1 MNKSELKLRFQGIGA
16 PETGQARPLFRP
28 PDLLTA
34 IRLPLAAAFLV
45 MDDRGARLAI
55 LAIAGISDLL
65 DGFWAR
71 RLGPSRLGV
80 ILDPICDKVFMAAG
94 FLVVVQSGLLKPLEI
109 LGVLIR
115 DIVAMLGFVAVAIF
129 RRPTAMPARLGGKA
143 VTVCQLLTLWA
154 FVAGSEYL
162 RPLAW
167 ATAAVSVYAIVDY
180 SQVTWRKSG
189 GVRYQVS
196 GFRCQG

>member
-1 MNKSELKLRFQGIGA
+1 MKEPEPKLYFQGRDAVG
-16 PETGQARPLFRP
+16 TGQARPLFRP

-34 IRLPLAAAFLV
+34 IRLPLAAAFLA
-45 MDDRGARLAI
+45 MDGRGARLAI

-65 DGFWAR
+65 AGSWAR
-71 RLGPSRLGV
+71 RVGPSRLGV

-115 DIVAMLGFVAVAIF
+115 DIVAILGFAAVTIF
-129 RRPTAMPARLGGKA
+129 GRPTAMPARLGGKA

-180 SQVTWRKSG
+180 SHATWGKTRG
-189 GVRYQVS
+189 IRG
-196 GFRCQG
+196 

>member
-1 MNKSELKLRFQGIGA
+1 MGA
-16 PETGQARPLFRP
+16 LESGQARPLFRA

-34 IRLPLAAAFLV
+34 MRLPLAAAFLAT
-45 MDDRGARLAI
+45 DSRTARLFI
-55 LAIAGISDLL
+55 LGTAGISDLL

-71 RLGPSRLGV
+71 RVGSSRLGV

-94 FLVVVQSGLLKPLEI
+94 FFVVWQSGSLKPLEI

-115 DIVAMLGFVAVAIF
+115 DLLAVVGFTLVKLL
-129 RRPTAMPARLGGKA
+129 RRPTPLPARLGGKA

-167 ATAAVSVYAIVDY
+167 ATAAVSVYAIIDY
-180 SQVTWRKSG
+180 SQATWRKTAGTRGQGS
-189 GVRYQVS
+189 GVRDS
-196 GFRCQG
+196 P